1 MQYKRSQMST
11 NFYRVRNL
19 GDRGGKRLDS
29 GRPAKFENKT
39 IEQILRLAA
48 VNVLRF
54 LRSEDFTLKDK
65 AELGSKFIIKR
76 MPVALESDGSF
87 APKTIVL
94 LRNEKAIEE
103 NAGHDRTTA

>member
-1 MQYKRSQMST
+1 MST

-54 LRSEDFTLKDK
+54 LRSDASLQDR
-65 AELGSKFIIKR
+65 AELGAKFIIKR

-87 APKTIVL
+87 APKTIIL
-94 LRNEKAIEE
+94 LRNEKSLLEDTSA
-103 NAGHDRTTA
+103 DRPAA